1 MLVQMIWLGT
11 PILPKRQILYVS
23 NTQNI
28 HDARFIKMLKVTYDV
43 TEVRASELGELIQK
57 DGSKIQFDLAVV
69 AGLDYL
75 LHQELFSES
84 FPIIGISLGYDINL
98 AIEKSS
104 KAEIVK
110 VNVKSMDGIIL
121 DSEHSVKQL
130 SRLIA
135 EPLSKY
141 VVSPYGADL
150 ENFESYSINIK
161 KPLSIVVT
169 RSWSSIHANIDIIE
183 AMRFMKNSASIHFL
197 GVTETDSKELL
208 EELLREG
215 FHKVQWDSVVPQ
227 SDIPMFLEKGWCF
240 VSASRSDGTSISL
253 LEALAAG
260 KICVVSDFPSNL
272 EWVSNGVNGFLFKNG
287 DPSSLAS
294 VLDGISQMNVEDLY
308 LIAQNARRSVN
319 ASGRWTINSDR
330 IMKFIGNFLFV
341 G

>member
-1 MLVQMIWLGT
+1 
-11 PILPKRQILYVS
+11 LPKRQILYVS

-28 HDARFIKMLKVTYDV
+28 HDARFIKMLRVTYDV
-43 TEVRASELGELIQK
+43 TQVWAATSGESIRQES
-57 DGSKIQFDLAVV
+57 SKIQFDLAVV

-75 LHQELFSES
+75 LPQELLSVN
-84 FPIIGISLGYDINL
+84 FPIVGISLGYDINL
-98 AIEKSS
+98 AIEESS
-104 KAEIVK
+104 KAEIVR

-130 SRLIA
+130 GRILA

-141 VVSPYGADL
+141 LVSPYGADL
-150 ENFESYSINIK
+150 ENFESYSIIIK
-161 KPLSIVVT
+161 QPLSIVVT
-169 RSWSSIHANIDIIE
+169 RSWSGIHANIDIVKAINL
-183 AMRFMKNSASIHFL
+183 MKNAASIHFL
-197 GVTETDSKELL
+197 GVTETDSKEFL
-208 EELLREG
+208 EDLLRAE
-215 FHKVQWDSVVPQ
+215 FHKVQWYSAVPQ
-227 SDIPMFLEKGWCF
+227 SDVPMFLQKGWCY

-253 LEALAAG
+253 LEAMAAG

-272 EWVSNGVNGFLFKNG
+272 EWVSDGVNGFLFKNG

-319 ASGRWTINSDR
+319 TSGRWTINSDR

-341 G
+341 